1 MVKLSLLIFLLLLGF
16 LGSLSPMFPFASYK
30 IVVLLAGS
38 VAIFYISSAIH
49 FKRSNSK
56 LFLPNPLS
64 IFFILFLAWSAFG
77 YLYSADPEKSLYITI
92 QSLSAMLLYL
102 GFTFHV
108 EDENQIKSILKIF
121 LCFGGILAL
130 LGILQ
135 QFPLSILKNPIQN
148 TANNSTSL
156 FVHKNVFSGY
166 LLPLIPLCCLTFS
179 YAFTKLW
186 KIISGISFILI
197 LLALGFSGSRGGQL
211 VAIFTLLII
220 AGYLIFKNESK
231 LAKFLLLGIF
241 SSIFLYLIIDPI
253 AKTLQFQLNESYLDH
268 RGSLVDLNGYVG
280 SNALLEGLNG
290 SNRILFWQGGWEIF
304 KDHWLI
310 GSGPISFALLFPAYY
325 LDLNPIVN
333 KVLSSGAPPHA
344 HNIFVQ
350 IASDSGLIGLGL
362 MLSFLTIFYMRAYK
376 IFKYSALETRSNVF
390 FFVLSVTC
398 FLIHHMIEYN
408 WPGPMFI
415 YCFAF
420 FVFTIDFIYRQN
432 FISKK
437 DNDRNLVNLMGS
449 LFGIVLVLLT
459 LLSCVKYY
467 KFNNTLYE
475 KFPLET
481 NQKILASHIERAKK
495 YCPRCDRPYMK
506 MALNLLERYKINS
519 EIKILA
525 LAKGEL
531 LKGQK
536 LNPYNPDYNGYL
548 AQIYSVEG
556 DNGKAVSLLKDALR
570 FKRTHQIKILS
581 LGGLFPKRN

>member
-1 MVKLSLLIFLLLLGF
+1 MVKLSLLIFLFLLGL
-16 LGSLSPMFPFASYK
+16 LGSLSPMFPIASYK

-38 VAIFYISSAIH
+38 VAVFYISSAIN

-56 LFLPNPLS
+56 LSLPSLLS
-64 IFFILFLAWSAFG
+64 IFFLLFLTWSAFG

-92 QSLSAMLLYL
+92 QSLSAILLYL
-102 GFTFHV
+102 GFVFHI
-108 EDENQIKSILKIF
+108 EDENQIKNILKIL
-121 LCFGGILAL
+121 LCFGGMLAF
-130 LGILQ
+130 LGVLQ

-148 TANNSTSL
+148 TGNNSTSL

-166 LLPLIPLCCLTFS
+166 LVYLIPLTCLTFLYDFS
-179 YAFTKLW
+179 KLW
-186 KIISGISFILI
+186 KFISSISFILI
-197 LLALGFSGSRGGQL
+197 LIALGFSGSRGGQL
-211 VAIFTLLII
+211 VAIASLLVI
-220 AGYLIFKNESK
+220 AGYLVFSNDRK
-231 LAKFLLLGIF
+231 LAKYLFLGIF
-241 SSIFLYLIIDPI
+241 ISISFYLIIDSI
-253 AKTLQFQLNESYLDH
+253 TKTLQINESYVTPS
-268 RGSLVDLNGYVG
+268 RVSLVDLTIGI
-280 SNALLEGLNG
+280 NASQW

-304 KDHWLI
+304 KDHWFI

-325 LDLNPIVN
+325 LNLNPIIN
-333 KVLSSGAPPHA
+333 KILSSGAPPHA

-350 IASDSGLIGLGL
+350 TASDSGIIGLGL

-376 IFKYSALETRSNVF
+376 IFKYSDLETRSNVF

-398 FLIHHMIEYN
+398 FFIHHMIEYN

-415 YCFAF
+415 YYFTF
-420 FVFTIDFIYRQN
+420 FVFTIDFNYRKN

-437 DNDRNLVNLMGS
+437 DNDRNLINLMAS
-449 LFGIVLVLLT
+449 LFGAVLVFLA